1 MWPKTTLFFHTKNE
15 FPVLQ
20 FRIRDKSPTYS
31 ASQHVC
37 WKTNCAVH
45 KTSWS
50 SISSENTFLRESTV
64 IRQSSKPY
72 ILQNSTAIDN
82 YLSARNRVETE
93 WYSGL
98 KGKFLVIKGP
108 DSLALNICI
117 KKALVLCRSLIR
129 HMYHQSCFSIFWWEG
144 KRWQQGSFDGKNI
157 WDDTLPLSPLSLY
170 HSNFYDYLK
179 T

>member
-1 MWPKTTLFFHTKNE
+1 MSPFFFHTTLFFHTT
-15 FPVLQ
+15 FDFTVLQ

-37 WKTNCAVH
+37 WKTNCEVH

-50 SISSENTFLRESTV
+50 SISSENTFLQESTV

-82 YLSARNRVETE
+82 YLGARNRVETE

-117 KKALVLCRSLIR
+117 KKTLVLLQKLDKT
-129 HMYHQSCFSIFWWEG
+129 YVPSILLLHFVMRREALTARFVWWKEHL
-144 KRWQQGSFDGKNI
+144 RR
-157 WDDTLPLSPLSLY
+157 
-170 HSNFYDYLK
+170 
-179 T
+179 